1 MGKFFI
7 AIIAISIALVLGT
20 ALLVTYFLVRGLIQ
34 FCSLRTNRRARNPG
48 PTSLKDMPTPWR
60 RLQGSPAYR
69 ASS

>member
-48 PTSLKDMPTPWR
+48 PTSLKDAMAAVAGIAGLSR
-60 RLQGSPAYR
+60 ILMSA
-69 ASS
+69 